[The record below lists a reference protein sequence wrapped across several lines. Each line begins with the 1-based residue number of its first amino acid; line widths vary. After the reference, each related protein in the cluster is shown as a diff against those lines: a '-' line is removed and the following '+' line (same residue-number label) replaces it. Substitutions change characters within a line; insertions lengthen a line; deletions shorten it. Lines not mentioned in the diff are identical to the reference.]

1 MNFKFTHSSDIVG
14 VGKLQLIRIN
24 SIHLVYTVSNI
35 RDIGFWLILNK
46 FKIQT
51 FHIIEVESMESCS
64 NLLSLKKST
73 LTKRKHFKYIAAY
86 FKKSQLRYFMKR
98 LGIYTKTCRVSPR
111 GQYSHQINLSLGT
124 LRNDFSQ
131 FSCTIFERRIIFI
144 D

>member
-35 RDIGFWLILNK
+35 RAIGFWLILNK
-46 FKIQT
+46 FQIQT
-51 FHIIEVESMESCS
+51 FHIIEVDFIESCS
-64 NLLSLKKST
+64 NLWSQKST
-73 LTKRKHFKYIAAY
+73 LTKGKHFKYSAAY

-98 LGIYTKTCRVSPR
+98 LWIYTKTCRVSPR